1 MSVSSVPCVSS
12 CHPSKIHLQSAI
24 MHRFS
29 LASPHVGIG
38 NGIEDFK
45 VNDPDDGMLG
55 GFTCLKRHLL
65 IGASPRLRL
74 ITRQGIPGARL
85 PPSYPADLNL
95 SVIWT
100 LHLSSWTNT
109 FVKLDKY
116 ICPFGQIHLS
126 ICRNSEC
133 DFISYRMISYD
144 FILFCNH
151 N

>member
-45 VNDPDDGMLG
+45 VNDPDDGILG

-65 IGASPRLRL
+65 IGASHRLRL

-85 PPSYPADLNL
+85 PPSYPGDLNL
-95 SVIWT
+95 CVVWT
-100 LHLSSWTNT
+100 LH
-109 FVKLDKY
+109 
-116 ICPFGQIHLS
+116 CPFGQIHFS
-126 ICRNSEC
+126 IWTNTFVNLQKFRV
-133 DFISYRMISYD
+133 
-144 FILFCNH
+144 
-151 N
+151 